1 MRTEIFAPMTTAQI
15 ALLTGAGFIAYK
27 AFSKTQSAATLNFYP
42 ASIKNLQMDGVTPVL
57 TLNLAIQ
64 NPSSQTYTVK
74 AVVGSLY
81 ANGFLIGNVGSYV
94 QKTIIGPGQ
103 TIYPLTIRLSLLG
116 IVQDIINAF
125 SGGGAAQKVELNAYA
140 NVDDFNIPIKLL
152 FNIP

>member
-1 MRTEIFAPMTTAQI
+1 MTTAQI
-15 ALLTGAGFIAYK
+15 ALLTGAGLVAYK
-27 AFSKTQSAATLNFYP
+27 AFSKTQSAGTLNFYP
-42 ASIKNLQMDGVTPVL
+42 ASVKNLQMDGVTPVL

-64 NPSSQTYTVK
+64 NPSSQAYTVK

-81 ANGFLIGNVGSYV
+81 ANGFLIGNVGSYT
-94 QKTIIGPGQ
+94 QKQVIATGQ
-103 TIYPLTIRLSLLG
+103 TIYPLIIRLSLLG

-125 SGGGAAQKVELNAYA
+125 SGNGAAQKVELNAYA